1 MTDRQALLEA
11 LGTELTAQP
20 ADLPVFHPIAVR
32 LQRMLAGSDY
42 TADEVAG
49 VASEDPA
56 LAGQM
61 LRMANSAVYAGR
73 AKAATIKEAVIRLG
87 AHQVANLVMAASQ
100 AQLHSS
106 HDPVI
111 DSFMKDLWQH
121 SHGCAV
127 GARWMARTCGLSD
140 IIQEVYLAG
149 LLHDVGKLFFLKGV
163 EGLKKELRNT
173 LPESVIEE
181 TLDELHVE
189 QGLRL
194 MEHWNFPDIYLDVVR
209 GHHGEEWDRE
219 NEMLA
224 VVRLVNRACRKV
236 GLGLVHEA
244 GIDLMATEEA
254 EILGVK
260 RFDLDEL
267 EIIIEDSTEIGF

>member
-11 LGTELTAQP
+11 LGAELAAQP
-20 ADLPVFHPIAVR
+20 ADLPVFHPIAVK
-32 LQRMLAGSDY
+32 LQSMLADSDY

-100 AQLHSS
+100 AQIHCSQ
-106 HDPVI
+106 DPVI

-127 GARWMARTCGLSD
+127 GSRWVARACGFSE
-140 IIQEVYLAG
+140 IVQEVYLAG
-149 LLHDVGKLFFLKGV
+149 LLHDVGKLFMLKGV
-163 EGLKKELRNT
+163 ETLKKELRNT
-173 LPESVIEE
+173 LPESIIEAALE
-181 TLDELHVE
+181 DLHVE

-194 MEHWNFPDIYLDVVR
+194 MEYWNFPDIYLDVVR

-219 NEMLA
+219 NEILA
-224 VVRLVNRACRKV
+224 VVRLVSLACRKV
-236 GLGLVHEA
+236 GLGFVHDT

-267 EIIIEDSTEIGF
+267 EIVLEDSTEIGF